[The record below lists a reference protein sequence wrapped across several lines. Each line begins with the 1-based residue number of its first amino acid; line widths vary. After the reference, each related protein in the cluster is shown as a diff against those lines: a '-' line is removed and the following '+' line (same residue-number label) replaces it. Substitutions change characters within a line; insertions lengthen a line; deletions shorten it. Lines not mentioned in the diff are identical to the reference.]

1 MKRLIYSILACL
13 LSIQMGYAQG
23 KSVASY
29 QYWIDPTGNAN
40 AVTGTV
46 NGAEVSFS
54 FDTKNLT
61 TGIHNLYYRF
71 QDSDGMWSGL
81 QSWLFYVNETKKNKE
96 VKIVQGE
103 YWIDSGEKQEIAING
118 EQVAFVLDVNKA
130 SEGMHTLNYQVKDN
144 EGMNSPLQTWIFMKN
159 ALRDTTI
166 VNKTASMEYW
176 FDDKAN
182 VLQTYMSFNDTI
194 NFSSV
199 DATPLKPGLHTLN
212 YRVKDI
218 LGNYSCTHTW
228 AFFKAEPKASRIC
241 WYKYWWNN
249 NEDKAVK
256 EEIESDGAVF
266 VFNKELAIPTYAM
279 TDGFSNSSVARF
291 QIIFGDDLG
300 NVSNIEWIDVSYPDV
315 LPPVSVI
322 EVDKEQANESVTLKW
337 YVTNDQVED
346 YNIYYSENDQPFV
359 LWMPNT
365 TKESATFKGQTG
377 SSYRFTVTARDKSDN
392 RERLDESK
400 FVKVVFKS
408 N

>member
-23 KSVASY
+23 KSVAKY
-29 QYWIDPTGNAN
+29 QYWIDSAGHDNS
-40 AVTGTV
+40 VTGTV
-46 NGAEVSFS
+46 SGAEVSFS
-54 FDTKNLT
+54 LDTKNLPE
-61 TGIHNLYYRF
+61 GIHNLYFRF
-71 QDSDGMWSGL
+71 QDSDGMWSGI
-81 QSWLFYVNETKKNKE
+81 QSWLFCVNEIKKNKV
-96 VKIVQGE
+96 VKITQCE
-103 YWIDSGEKQEIAING
+103 YWMDSSEKQEITING
-118 EQVAFVLDVNKA
+118 EQVAFVLDASKT
-130 SEGMHTLNYQVKDN
+130 SEGMHTLNYRVKDN
-144 EGMNSPLQTWIFMKN
+144 EGMYCPLQTWIFMKN
-159 ALRDTTI
+159 ALKDTSI
-166 VNKTASMEYW
+166 VNKTASIEYW

-182 VLQTYMSFNDTI
+182 ILQTYMSFNDTI
-194 NFSSV
+194 NFSV
-199 DATPLKPGLHTLN
+199 DATPLKYGLHTLN

-228 AFFKAEPKASRIC
+228 AFFKTEPKASKIS

-256 EEIESDGAVF
+256 ENVESDGAEF
-266 VFNKELAIPTYAM
+266 VFNKELKIPTYAM

-300 NVSNIEWIDVSYPDV
+300 NISNIEWVDVSYPDV

-337 YVTNDQVED
+337 HVENDQVED

-365 TKESATFKGQTG
+365 TKESATFKGQSG
-377 SSYRFTVTARDKSDN
+377 STYRFTITARDKSGN

-400 FVKVVFKS
+400 NVKVVFK
-408 N
+408 

>member
-23 KSVASY
+23 KSIANY
-29 QYWIDPTGNAN
+29 QYWIDSTGNDN
-40 AVTGTV
+40 AVTNTV
-46 NGAEVSFS
+46 SGAEVSFS
-54 FDTKNLT
+54 LDTKNLPV
-61 TGIHNLYYRF
+61 GIHNLYFRF

-81 QSWLFYVNETKKNKE
+81 QSWLFCVNEMKNKV
-96 VKIVQGE
+96 VKITQCE
-103 YWIDSGEKQEIAING
+103 YWMDSSEKQVIAING
-118 EQVAFVLDVNKA
+118 EQVAFVLDASKT
-130 SEGMHTLNYQVKDN
+130 SEGMHTLNYRVKDN
-144 EGMNSPLQTWIFMKN
+144 EGMYSPLQTWIFMKN
-159 ALRDTTI
+159 ALRDTSI
-166 VNKTASMEYW
+166 MNKTASMEYW

-182 VLQTYMSFNDTI
+182 ILQTYMSFNDTI
-194 NFSSV
+194 NFSV
-199 DATPLKPGLHTLN
+199 DATPLKYGLHTLN

-228 AFFKAEPKASRIC
+228 AFFKTEPKASKIS

-256 EEIESDGAVF
+256 ENVESDGAEF
-266 VFNKELAIPTYAM
+266 VFNKELKIPTYAM

-300 NVSNIEWIDVSYPDV
+300 NISNIEWVDVSYPDV

-337 YVTNDQVED
+337 HVENDQVED

-365 TKESATFKGQTG
+365 TKESATFKGQSG
-377 SSYRFTVTARDKSDN
+377 STYRFTVTARDKSGN

-400 FVKVVFKS
+400 NVKVLFKS